1 MNKEQFYTFIDQ
13 KPDTQMLVSVLQQYP
28 YFVAA
33 RVLMLLSHTD
43 RNNPDHAKTFSQV
56 SAIVTDR
63 KRLFN
68 LLNPIVLVQSENVS
82 SEKVDAHT
90 AESVL
95 LGTTEATL
103 TLVDESGS
111 AEQVLTIEA
120 EPEANSQHQT
130 ELLDLGEYAQPANE
144 EKGEKEHKSPESTF
158 IDAQLYTLEIPSD
171 FIDDGNYQSLMPNW
185 AKQSEKAPDTT
196 TEAIQP
202 DTNQQNLI
210 DAFIEANPRI
220 VPPDPKEVRTENEDI
235 SLPSLQEPDDL
246 ISEPLAR
253 IYFAQGLMDKA
264 ISIYEKLSLK
274 FPEKSFYFAGQIEKI
289 RGQKPN

>member
-1 MNKEQFYTFIDQ
+1 MNKEQFYACIDQ
-13 KPDTQMLVSVLQQYP
+13 KPDTQMLDSVLQHYP

-43 RNNPDHAKTFSQV
+43 RNNPDYTKTFSQV

-68 LLNPIVLVQSENVS
+68 LLNPIVSVQPENVG
-82 SEKVDAHT
+82 SEKKDANT
-90 AESVL
+90 TESML

-130 ELLDLGEYAQPANE
+130 DLLDLGEYAQPANE
-144 EKGEKEHKSPESTF
+144 EKGNKEHKPPESTF
-158 IDAQLYTLEIPSD
+158 IDAHLYTLEIPSD
-171 FIDDGNYQSLMPNW
+171 FIDDGNYQSLMPSW

-210 DAFIEANPRI
+210 DAFIETNPRI
-220 VPPDPKEVRTENEDI
+220 VPPDPKEARTENEDI

-253 IYFAQGLMDKA
+253 IYLAQGLMDKA

-274 FPEKSFYFAGQIEKI
+274 FPEKSIYFAGQIEKI